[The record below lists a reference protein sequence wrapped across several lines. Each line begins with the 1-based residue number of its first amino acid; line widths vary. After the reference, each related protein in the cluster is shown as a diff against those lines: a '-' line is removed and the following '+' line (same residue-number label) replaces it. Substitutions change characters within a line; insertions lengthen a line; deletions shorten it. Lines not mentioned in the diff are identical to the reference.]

1 MTFADWYPVLLVAPL
16 FATVPITLFLVA
28 YLYRRNGLEH
38 FSLVFLVGAATIW
51 ASAYGM
57 EVLLPDFDQKM
68 AAATLQYLG
77 IVFVPFGWLWVGLH
91 LSDQRHLLRP
101 WLVALLL
108 AVPMATLVEVH
119 LWRSSEF
126 FWRSQEMVPYGAV
139 DLIAFGYGP
148 GFWVHIGYCYLLQL
162 VGGVLIVGSI
172 FTSHE
177 YFNRQRVAVALALIL
192 PWAVNAIYVFK
203 LSATP
208 IDFTPLAIVI
218 SASIM
223 VVGVL
228 RYGLGDLLPVAR
240 EKIFA
245 ETREGVM
252 LFDDRLRLVDANP
265 AARAH
270 FGGDSVQIGCRAQD
284 LFAREPELLDLLR
297 KAPAAAPEPAA
308 EASGE
313 EGAGGAAT
321 EVLSKDSAGR
331 PLSIK
336 CECIGTRGRVR
347 MLRFHDLSLERQLQH
362 AQKLESLGV
371 LTGGI
376 AHDFNNLLMP
386 IVGYLDLLQDRTRED
401 ERASEYLGRIRDA
414 AGKLSN
420 LCVQMLTYSG
430 KGQSIRMSADLNELI
445 ARLED
450 LVRASVPR
458 QLQVEYRLAPG
469 LDLVRLDHTQLD
481 QVVINLVMNAAE
493 SMSDRTSGS
502 ITVATGERVLDAA
515 ALRGL
520 GNGEAASP
528 GAYVYLEVEDHGV
541 GIDDEALARLFEPFF
556 TTKFTGRGLGM
567 SVVFGIVRDHDGA
580 IEVETEPGW
589 GTRVRVYFPRDE
601 SAERPAGRPAA
612 PSRRVRGGGRVL
624 VVDDQEMVR
633 QILASMLEAAGYE
646 VVTAVDGQDG
656 MTRFLEHE
664 PELVGCVVDVTMPER
679 DGLTLVRDIRQRHGA
694 LPLVLVSGYPASE
707 YQAQI
712 DELRVAFLQ
721 KPFEVDE
728 IVAALG
734 PAGPGLADAVQPA
747 TLNR

>member
-1 MTFADWYPVLLVAPL
+1 MTFADWYPVFLVAPL

-57 EVLLPDFDQKM
+57 EVLLPDFEQKM

-119 LWRSSEF
+119 LWRSSQF
-126 FWRSQEMVPYGAV
+126 FWRSQELVPYGAV

-172 FTSHE
+172 FTSNE

-218 SASIM
+218 SASIL

-265 AARAH
+265 AARQH
-270 FGGDSVQIGCRAQD
+270 FGGDTVQIGCRARD

-308 EASGE
+308 DA
-313 EGAGGAAT
+313 EGAGAGST

-401 ERASEYLGRIRDA
+401 ERATEYLGRIRDA

-458 QLQVEYRLAPG
+458 QLHVEYRLAPG

-493 SMSDRTSGS
+493 SMSDRTSGT
-502 ITVATGERVLDAA
+502 ITVATGERALDAA
-515 ALRGL
+515 ALRSM

-528 GAYVYLEVEDHGV
+528 GTYVYLEVEDHGV
-541 GIDDEALARLFEPFF
+541 GIDEEALARLFEPFF

-656 MTRFLEHE
+656 LTRFLEHE

-679 DGLTLVRDIRQRHGA
+679 DGLTLARDIRQRHAA

-712 DELRVAFLQ
+712 AELRVAFLQ

-734 PAGPGLADAVQPA
+734 PAGPGVADAVQPA